1 MNALLVFLGGGLGAL
16 CRFGVSRLFPSSV
29 NFPWATLS
37 VNLLGCFAIG
47 VFSFYAMRG
56 QNTLIML
63 GIIGFL
69 GGFTTFSSYG
79 LELMRMLE
87 SGLAKNFVVY
97 LLASNVIGVLLVYVG
112 YRLACNFIK

>member
-16 CRFGVSRLFPSSV
+16 CRYGVNRLFASSTD
-29 NFPWATLS
+29 FPWATLS

-56 QNTLIML
+56 QNTLIMF

-87 SGLAKNFVVY
+87 FGLAKNFVVY
-97 LLASNVIGVLLVYVG
+97 LIASNVIGVLLVYVG